1 MTPAPLDKADQSDFH
16 LYSKRLFL
24 RPLIDTDREDLQ
36 ARIFAHP
43 VCVKTM
49 IGDASTPEKQK
60 AQVDVWYDEY
70 AGTWDTLGFG
80 LWGLFARQGQSDLPE
95 GLLGMVWIE
104 QRNQDDPEDW
114 LEVGYAITPTAW
126 GKGLVTEAVRAVLD
140 FIFSTSRA
148 PGVDAMIFAELNPGS
163 VRVVEKLGGD
173 FIGRQTID
181 DYMGPEWMAATHN
194 MDLWIIETAGDPT
207 HIGPRSAE
215 DFIQDAV
222 FRIGQF
228 VAEDFLTKDEAQ
240 TRITKALDQN
250 IFVTRD
256 GKLDRLVSQALEAGI
271 DAPGWAQYRI
281 HRETWA
287 ETG

>member
-1 MTPAPLDKADQSDFH
+1 MPTAPQNSSDESDFH
-16 LYSKRLFL
+16 LYTKRLFL
-24 RPLIDTDREDLQ
+24 RPLEDGDREDLRAQ
-36 ARIFAHP
+36 IFAHP

-49 IGDASTPEKQK
+49 IGDASTRANQD
-60 AQVDVWYDEY
+60 ALVDAWFRKH
-70 AGTWDTLGFG
+70 GHTWESDGFG
-80 LWGLFARQGQSDLPE
+80 LWGIYARKGQSDLPD
-95 GLLGMVWIE
+95 GLLGIVWIDE
-104 QRNQDDPEDW
+104 PGHDEEEDW
-114 LEVGYAITPTAW
+114 VEVGYAITPTAW

-140 FIFSTSRA
+140 FVFSTTSA

-173 FIGRQTID
+173 FIGRQPID
-181 DYMGPEWMAATHN
+181 DYMGSDWMAMTHN
-194 MDLWIIETAGDPT
+194 MDLWIIENAGDPS

-228 VAEDFLTKDEAQ
+228 AAEDFLTKDEAIK
-240 TRITKALDQN
+240 RIKNALDQN
-250 IFVTRD
+250 AFVTRNGAID
-256 GKLDRLVSQALEAGI
+256 QLVSNALEAGM

-287 ETG
+287 EG